1 MNKAKDES
9 NSKIPG
15 AYYLLFGLL
24 FRLKTRKNVQNTSY
38 TKQPKIPP
46 FHNLYHSIHFTYLLI
61 TRLILNV
68 TYQMPVQQLRVDS
81 MGFSTAWKMLRNHME
96 VLQHLITDGLS
107 RRVALRVIRTHI
119 GHILHHLPLIGPE
132 VVELARVQML
142 A

>member
-1 MNKAKDES
+1 MNQIQKFPGHITFFLVCCFVLKHAKMF
-9 NSKIPG
+9 KIHH
-15 AYYLLFGLL
+15 
-24 FRLKTRKNVQNTSY
+24 Y

-46 FHNLYHSIHFTYLLI
+46 FHNLYYSIHFTYLLI

-68 TYQMPVQQLRVDS
+68 TYQMPVQQLRVDP
-81 MGFSTAWKMLRNHME
+81 MGFSTASKVLRNYME
-96 VLQHLITDGLS
+96 VLQHLITDRLS